1 MIESSLL
8 QWSLTAL
15 FAGTGCW
22 NAYRL
27 AAPGSG
33 RAARIDALCHVLM
46 SALMAAMLWPWGMEI
61 PATPQIVVFLV
72 ASVWFLA
79 GAITGLH
86 GAGESGH
93 GGSRVAHLHHTVM
106 MAAMAWMV
114 AVMPSLMAS
123 GSDGDGGGHHHALT
137 SGVSALAPASDG
149 PSAGSVIA
157 TVLGVLLIA
166 SCLPWL
172 SSAFDQG
179 RRPGLT
185 TGARRCALDR
195 GCHAA
200 MTFGMGIAF
209 LAMS

>member
-1 MIESSLL
+1 M
-8 QWSLTAL
+8 
-15 FAGTGCW
+15 
-22 NAYRL
+22 
-27 AAPGSG
+27 
-33 RAARIDALCHVLM
+33 
-46 SALMAAMLWPWGMEI
+46 
-61 PATPQIVVFLV
+61 PQIVVFLV
-72 ASVWFLA
+72 ASLWFLA
-79 GAITGLH
+79 GAIIGLH
-86 GAGESGH
+86 GADEHGH

-114 AVMPSLMAS
+114 AVMPSLMGS
-123 GSDGDGGGHHHALT
+123 GPDDGGGHHHALA
-137 SGVSALAPASDG
+137 SGVSALAPV
-149 PSAGSVIA
+149 SAGPTTASVIA
-157 TVLGVLLIA
+157 TVLGVVLIA

-185 TGARRCALDR
+185 TGARHCALDR